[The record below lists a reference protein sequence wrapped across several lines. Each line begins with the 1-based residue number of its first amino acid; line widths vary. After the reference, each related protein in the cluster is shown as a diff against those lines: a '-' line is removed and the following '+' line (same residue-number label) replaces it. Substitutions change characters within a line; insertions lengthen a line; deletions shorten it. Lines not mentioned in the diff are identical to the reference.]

1 MTQGVMSSGRADPAI
16 PYATPSARPSAPVL
30 AGAAI
35 LLGGLGLIVLGGCF
49 LIGAMIANLGAAE
62 NAAQSGAPGSSGLTA
77 GLIVLLGVLYVAAFG
92 CFAGA
97 ASLLFMGTRALLRVF
112 SA

>member
-1 MTQGVMSSGRADPAI
+1 LEDVVSTETEESTIA
-16 PYATPSARPSAPVL
+16 YATPSPRGGSPVL

-49 LIGAMIANLGAAE
+49 LIGVLIASSAARE
-62 NAAQSGAPGSSGLTA
+62 SAVQGGPGLTPSM
-77 GLIVLLGVLYVAAFG
+77 ILLEIVLYVAAFA

-97 ASLLFMGTRALLRVF
+97 VTMLVIGTRSLLRPHRA
-112 SA
+112 